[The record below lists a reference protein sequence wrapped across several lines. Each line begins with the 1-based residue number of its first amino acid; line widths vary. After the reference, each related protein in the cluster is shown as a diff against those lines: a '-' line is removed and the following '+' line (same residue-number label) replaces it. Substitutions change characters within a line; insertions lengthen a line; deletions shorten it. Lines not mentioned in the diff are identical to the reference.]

1 MIISGIKMYKTRDML
16 RSRVRP
22 VTRLIQGITSSTNTF
37 YGYGGS
43 LVFSKTEEPDTA
55 EFDIKIIDENAEDTS
70 TIETVTGCD
79 VTGDEGIITGIGCT
93 DDALQFEFYI
103 PLESPLR
110 INEFGGILNTGISTG
125 DYFVVSNSNVGSGV
139 TAVGVGTTSVI
150 GVATSFLDTVYQVS
164 HLEVVGTGKT
174 MRIHTNVQDN
184 HGLSFV
190 GLSSGAGNTYGSFS
204 WAKFTSSRSGGFE
217 QSVTTNNGLVGL
229 STAPQLIRTT
239 HLLDSY
245 T

>member
-1 MIISGIKMYKTRDML
+1 MCIRD
-16 RSRVRP
+16 
-22 VTRLIQGITSSTNTF
+22 RL
-37 YGYGGS
+37 
-43 LVFSKTEEPDTA
+43 K
-55 EFDIKIIDENAEDTS
+55 
-70 TIETVTGCD
+70 
-79 VTGDEGIITGIGCT
+79 
-93 DDALQFEFYI
+93 
-103 PLESPLR
+103 
-110 INEFGGILNTGISTG
+110 TGISTG

-150 GVATSFLDTVYQVS
+150 GVATSFLDSVYQVS

-204 WAKFTSSRSGGFE
+204 WAKFTSSRAGGFE